1 LNQIEIAASPMNLV
15 WMLEQDRNSR
25 RLTILGTTH
34 VDKLSIERVRRTISE
49 TRPSVVAVELDEE
62 RLLVLRDP
70 DRGKLDSPIR
80 SGLLPWMMILLERS
94 VGSLTGVFP
103 GSEMLEAV
111 DEAEK
116 VGARTILIDKRIES
130 ILEEI
135 RDVPLLEKLKIS
147 LDVLA
152 ALFAISTK
160 RKTAQSMKAGL
171 DDLLAEFGAKY
182 PALFRILVTER
193 DRYMAD
199 RLQEILDSTT
209 GQVIAVV
216 GSGHVTGITQHLAMN
231 RQVPSTGHL
240 RLKYE
245 WTLRSFP

>member
-1 LNQIEIAASPMNLV
+1 
-15 WMLEQDRNSR
+15 LEQDRNPQ

-34 VDKLSIERVRRTISE
+34 VDKSSVERVRRTISE

-62 RLLVLRDP
+62 RLFALRDP

-94 VGSLTGVFP
+94 VGSLKEVFP

-111 DEAEK
+111 EEADR

-135 RDVPLLEKLKIS
+135 RSVPLLEKLKIS
-147 LDVLA
+147 LDVVG
-152 ALFAISTK
+152 ALFALSTK
-160 RKTAQSMKAGL
+160 RKTAQSMKADL
-171 DDLLAEFGAKY
+171 DELMMEFGAKY
-182 PALFRILVTER
+182 PTLFRILVTQR
-193 DRYMAD
+193 DRYMAN

-216 GSGHVTGITQHLAMN
+216 GMGHVTGIMQHLTMN
-231 RQVPSTGHL
+231 SQVSRAGYLGL
-240 RLKYE
+240 RYE